1 MNSSSSTSLRK
12 LPAISLARVSSRYKW
27 VCFLEFTA
35 CTNSPCFSSWS
46 NLPFEILISYGIVI
60 WNDGFTVGLGPGGE
74 MVVFVLQTWILTG
87 FVLYTKD
94 KRKGKKLLEMG
105 KRLKKTLESSS
116 SFTGQLLIFMQGY
129 LFMSPSF
136 HSSLIFLLFLKPK
149 Y

>member
-1 MNSSSSTSLRK
+1 MNSSSSSSLRK
-12 LPAISLARVSSRYKW
+12 LPAISLDRLSGRYKW
-27 VCFLEFTA
+27 VWILEFTA
-35 CTNSPCFSSWS
+35 CTNSPCCGSWS
-46 NLPFEILISYGIVI
+46 NLPSKILISYGIVI

-74 MVVFVLQTWILTG
+74 MVMFVLQTWILIG

-116 SFTGQLLIFMQGY
+116 SVTGQLLILMQGY

-136 HSSLIFLLFLKPK
+136 DSSWKFWLFLMPK
-149 Y
+149 